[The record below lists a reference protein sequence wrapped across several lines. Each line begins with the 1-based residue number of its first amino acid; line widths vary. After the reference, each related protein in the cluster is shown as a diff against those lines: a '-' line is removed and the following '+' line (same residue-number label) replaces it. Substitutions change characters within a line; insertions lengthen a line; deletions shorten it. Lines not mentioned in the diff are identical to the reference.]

1 MYKYDILILSNGP
14 GELATWVRPVVRQV
28 RSLLLEQD
36 PTGNLSQ
43 AVRISLVLSP
53 CPHATGKETAIARGY
68 QEIDRV
74 QAPQDFMK
82 FLLTGK
88 TAENWQW
95 CQEGVV
101 LFLGGDQ
108 IFPVIIGKR
117 LQYKTVVYAEWSARW
132 WQWIDQFALMR
143 SPVADTVPAKYQD
156 KLTIIGDLMADVVQ
170 DLANVDL
177 VNTDLGQAND
187 QEIIGL
193 LPGSKPAKLSQ
204 GLPLTLAIADYV
216 HQQRPNTRFILPMA
230 PTLDFATLAKYAGA
244 ENPMVQQFGNITATL
259 QDNYLVTNTGL
270 KVTIHTENPAYGI
283 LRQCRLC
290 ITTVGAN
297 TAELGSLAV
306 PMLVLLP
313 TQELDAMRAWDG
325 LPGILARLPGV
336 GSLFAKII
344 NTIVLRQ
351 GKLFAWPNIW
361 AGKEIVPELVGK
373 LQPNTVG
380 DFVLEYLA
388 NPTKLQTMGDRLRQV
403 RGEAGAS
410 KKLAKLVI
418 EQILSPVK

>member
-36 PTGNLSQ
+36 STGNLNQ

-53 CPHATGKETAIARGY
+53 CPHATGKETAIARTY
-68 QEIDRV
+68 EEIDRV

-95 CQEGVV
+95 CEQGVV

-108 IFPVIIGKR
+108 IFPLIIGKR

-143 SPVADTVPAKYQD
+143 SPIANTVPAKYQD

-170 DLANVDL
+170 DLSEVNL
-177 VNTDLGQAND
+177 VKDHKQP
-187 QEIIGL
+187 IIGL

-216 HQQRPNTRFILPMA
+216 YKQRPNTRFILPMA
-230 PTLDFATLAKYAGA
+230 STLDFSTLAKYASK
-244 ENPMVQQFGNITATL
+244 ENPMVQEFGNITAEL
-259 QDNYLVTNTGL
+259 QDNYLVTNTGI
-270 KVTIHTENPAYGI
+270 KVKIYQENPAYNI
-283 LRQCRLC
+283 LHQCSLC

-297 TAELGSLAV
+297 TAELGSLGV

-336 GSLFAKII
+336 GSLFAKVI

-361 AGKEIVPELVGK
+361 AGEEIVPELVGK
-373 LQPNTVG
+373 LQPNIVG
-380 DFVLEYLA
+380 DLVLEYLA

-403 RGEAGAS
+403 RGEVGAS

-418 EQILSPVK
+418 QQILPPVK